1 MAGSCGSVGKNP
13 TSIHED
19 GGLIPGLAQWVTDPA
34 LPQTAVQV
42 TDASWIWLRLV
53 ADIVAV
59 V

>member
-1 MAGSCGSVGKNP
+1 MGKNP

-34 LPQTAVQV
+34 LLQTAVQV